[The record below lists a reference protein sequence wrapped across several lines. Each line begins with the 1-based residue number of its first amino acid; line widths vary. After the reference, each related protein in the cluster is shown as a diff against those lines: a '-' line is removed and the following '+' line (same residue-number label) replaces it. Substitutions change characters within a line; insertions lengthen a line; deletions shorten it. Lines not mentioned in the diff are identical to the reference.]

1 MNLYHKINKNILER
15 FPTLWN
21 THFVWMILICLL
33 THVLYF
39 GLGYANLNIEVL
51 KEYGVRNTF
60 FKGTHFSF
68 YVIIGLL
75 ALIFFGFRF
84 FTHNPFKNFYPVSKT
99 YFWKIL
105 GQLFIIFILYGS
117 VFITFENGMRVKA
130 KNITPIETVQ
140 KESNQIEL
148 AKPFLYNDISD
159 YKITNRSYPQPFPC
173 EEISDFVI
181 GRDTINDH
189 DIRHG
194 IDFQKPHINF
204 QMGGVFQ
211 FGKLTQKRV
220 DSCNTKEVLDTIYD
234 VSKIYGLSEYAFFN
248 FSGSNY
254 EGSAKYNEEQNN
266 IQDEEDYQLEK
277 MHNLY
282 KNKDSVAIAKI
293 IQNVK
298 NICTKYRIKEQLY
311 PMKMATAGL
320 KQNLNEQQ
328 IIRTGYQDYLINK
341 PDQAEMLSAAAGAV
355 TTVDNDD
362 NSNTRA
368 QIEFN
373 YFVNLPAFTT
383 LYQNVG
389 NLEQDMGTK
398 QLTTYALWALILGS
412 LFAAFV
418 LVMVKY
424 IALKDLII
432 GIFVAGVL
440 AAILGLYIAFTE
452 RNSYGDNDI
461 RVARVCLFYAAI
473 IICVGLY
480 GFFSNAIKKQLLTKW
495 FVAFGG
501 ATIAFFPLLLFY
513 IRQKSYKEVIHN
525 CDTYPTKM
533 YDFSLEPWHFVGLA
547 LLSAFIIFIML
558 RKLYAKVE

>member
-39 GLGYANLNIEVL
+39 GLGYTYINIEVL

-75 ALIFFGFRF
+75 ALIFFGFRY

-117 VFITFENGMRVKA
+117 VFITFENGMRVKEKKIA
-130 KNITPIETVQ
+130 PIETVQ

-148 AKPFLYNDISD
+148 AKPFLYNGISD

-173 EEISDFVI
+173 EEISNFVI
-181 GRDTINDH
+181 GRDTINDY

-194 IDFQKPHINF
+194 IDYQKPFITLEKN
-204 QMGGVFQ
+204 QYQ
-211 FGKLTQKRV
+211 FGKLSQKQI
-220 DSCNTKEVLDTIYD
+220 DPCNTKEILDTIYD
-234 VSKIYGLSEYAFFN
+234 VSKIYGLAEY
-248 FSGSNY
+248 SLYNY
-254 EGSAKYNEEQNN
+254 SATNDGNRKYIDEQTN
-266 IQDEEDYQLEK
+266 IPEEEDLQLEK
-277 MHNLY
+277 IHNLHT
-282 KNKDSVAIAKI
+282 KKDSVTIAKI

-298 NICTKYRIKEQLY
+298 DICTKYKIKEQLY

-320 KQNLNEQQ
+320 KQNLNVQQ
-328 IIRTGYQDYLINK
+328 LIRTGYQDHTNYISD
-341 PDQAEMLSAAAGAV
+341 PSAVISAVAEAV
-355 TTVDNDD
+355 TTVDEDD
-362 NSNTRA
+362 NNKTLP
-368 QIEFN
+368 QIEYN
-373 YFVNLPAFTT
+373 YFANLPDFTT
-383 LYQNVG
+383 LYQNVE

-398 QLTTYALWALILGS
+398 QLSSFALWALIMGS

-440 AAILGLYIAFTE
+440 AAILGLYLATTE
-452 RNSYGDNDI
+452 RNSYGDTEI
-461 RVARVCLFYAAI
+461 RIARVCLFYAAI

-480 GFFSNAIKKQLLTKW
+480 GIFSNAIKKQLLTKW

-513 IRQKSYKEVIHN
+513 IREKSYKEVMHN
-525 CDTYPTKM
+525 CETYPTKI
-533 YDFSLEPWHFVGLA
+533 YAFSLEPWHFVGLA